1 MNERKIGPFPPVG
14 ISSLLV
20 IVSVLCLT
28 VFVLLSIA
36 TVRGDVNLSNKTLDT
51 IKGYYEADY
60 EAEEILAQLRREGIS
75 GIYSYQCEISDT
87 QQLEVEVK
95 IDGEDYQILR
105 WQAVSTAPW
114 QLDDSLPV
122 WQKEAE

>member
-1 MNERKIGPFPPVG
+1 MNERKTGPFPPVG

-60 EAEEILAQLRREGIS
+60 EAEEILAQLQREGIS

-114 QLDDSLPV
+114 QLDDSLTV